1 MSLKNRL
8 AAWFGKENPAAPH
21 SAAAPTA
28 EDVGEEKVDA
38 AAAHA
43 PAPLPGESEGPTTPA
58 PEVPESASLHEL
70 AAISGSRGSV
80 QAALEK
86 GADPTLRDSEGRTP
100 LHIAAMNGNAEVIEL
115 LSGHLI
121 SVDPYDNYRISPLL
135 YALRSPHPGA
145 PEAAKR
151 LISKG
156 AVLTLNV
163 AFRMGDL
170 HLINRLFSENK
181 DALKACKA
189 PEELLTD
196 LVAAIRGVCD
206 EKIDA
211 RNARGDDA
219 AVEAV
224 ETEVIDRYLPV
235 IHRVVDQG
243 LHPDTFDMA
252 GRPALFEALQFSSTL
267 LAESL
272 LKLGA
277 NPEFETSDGQS
288 PARAAA
294 GAHPRMQALLR
305 EYGAE

>member
-8 AAWFGKENPAAPH
+8 AAWFGKENPAGAE
-21 SAAAPTA
+21 SSVASGTEETEAAPPPPASETI
-28 EDVGEEKVDA
+28 DV
-38 AAAHA
+38 
-43 PAPLPGESEGPTTPA
+43 PAPP
-58 PEVPESASLHEL
+58 PEDPPECASLHDL
-70 AAISGSRGSV
+70 AAIPGAAGRI

-86 GADPTLRDSEGRTP
+86 GADPALRDSEGRTP
-100 LHIAAMNGNAEVIEL
+100 LHIAAMNGNADVIEL

-121 SVDPYDNYRISPLL
+121 SVDPYDNHRISPLL

-151 LISKG
+151 LIAKG

-189 PEELLTD
+189 PDELLTD
-196 LVAAIRGVCD
+196 LVAAIRAACD
-206 EKIDA
+206 EKIAA

-219 AVEAV
+219 AVEAI
-224 ETEVIDRYLPV
+224 ESEVIERYLPV
-235 IHRVVDQG
+235 IHRVADQG
-243 LHPDTFDMA
+243 VHPDTFDMA

-267 LAESL
+267 LAETL

-277 NPEFETSDGQS
+277 NPEFVTPDGQT
-288 PARAAA
+288 PAQAAG